1 MLVGGVIDDQ
11 VQHDPDA
18 SLSGPQGQL
27 GEITEGTQTRVHSVE
42 VGDVVAAVPQR

>member
-18 SLSGPQGQL
+18 PLGGPQGQV
-27 GEITEGTQTRVHSVE
+27 GEIPERTQTRVHPVV
-42 VGDVVAAVPQR
+42 VGDVVAAVAQR